1 MPKETNT
8 TGVAFLEPATGRMRP
23 AKGYARVLERFAS
36 TPLGAWFFVKVAPH
50 VDRRLVRLSGG
61 RVSTALIRPVALLTS
76 TGARS
81 GRRRTTPLLFFLDG
95 EDVVLIASYGGNPR
109 HPAWYHNLKAN
120 PDVEVWARG
129 RSGRYRSREA
139 EGTERDRLWALAADY
154 YAGYETYQRR
164 TGGRRIPVLALEPV
178 RV

>member
-1 MPKETNT
+1 MPGETNMK
-8 TGVAFLEPATGRMRP
+8 GVTLLEPATGRMRP

-36 TPLGAWFFVKVAPH
+36 TPLGAWFFVKVASH

-109 HPAWYHNLKAN
+109 HPAWYHNLKAY
-120 PDVEVWARG
+120 PACELFFGGRGGPYMARQAAG
-129 RSGRYRSREA
+129 EERERLWREA
-139 EGTERDRLWALAADY
+139 NKLYR
-154 YAGYETYQRR
+154 GYDIYQGR
-164 TGGRRIPVLALEPV
+164 TGGREIPVMVLEP
-178 RV
+178 R